1 MFRKIMKQ
9 IKQLSQ
15 GSSERRHN
23 HYRQDSSDRR
33 HDHYRRGSSSDRR
46 HDYYRRDSSSSDRR
60 YKQSPMKGSSY
71 YKRKGRSS
79 S

>member
-1 MFRKIMKQ
+1 MFKKIMKQ

-15 GSSERRHN
+15 GSSERRHG
-23 HYRQDSSDRR
+23 
-33 HDHYRRGSSSDRR
+33 HYRRGSSSSNRK
-46 HDYYRRDSSSSDRR
+46 
-60 YKQSPMKGSSY
+60 YKRSPLSGSNR

>member
-1 MFRKIMKQ
+1 MFKKIMKQ

-15 GSSERRHN
+15 GSSERRHG
-23 HYRQDSSDRR
+23 
-33 HDHYRRGSSSDRR
+33 HYRRGSSSDRR
-46 HDYYRRDSSSSDRR
+46 KSYYKRGSSSGNYRRNPLS
-60 YKQSPMKGSSY
+60 GSNY

>member
-1 MFRKIMKQ
+1 MFKKILKQ

-23 HYRQDSSDRR
+23 HYR
-33 HDHYRRGSSSDRR
+33 RGSSSDRR
-46 HDYYRRDSSSSDRR
+46 KSHYHRGSSSSNRG
-60 YKQSPMKGSSY
+60 YKRSPMSGSSY